1 MSVFHPVAAA
11 ATATAT
17 ESIFTPYYLFI
28 LLICLTCLV
37 CGTARKLSS
46 PASLFHP
53 PVCSKQVHMS
63 RLASYQCG
71 SSANYYEQENKKVG
85 VIFVDSN
92 SAEFND
98 NYNTWTRIYVIVVLY
113 KTTSFAVKQSFPQFG
128 VLGEHQLHTLT
139 LTYWQYL
146 PPFTRTH
153 IILSFFLWVSSMWKD
168 RGRSWSRSLND
179 LQAKNINLWNDFTDS
194 EVGTFFTCLF
204 SSCGSS
210 LVSFLFAFICNLQP
224 KY

>member
-11 ATATAT
+11 AATT

-71 SSANYYEQENKKVG
+71 FSANYYEQENKKWG
-85 VIFVDSN
+85 
-92 SAEFND
+92 
-98 NYNTWTRIYVIVVLY
+98 
-113 KTTSFAVKQSFPQFG
+113 
-128 VLGEHQLHTLT
+128 
-139 LTYWQYL
+139 
-146 PPFTRTH
+146 
-153 IILSFFLWVSSMWKD
+153 
-168 RGRSWSRSLND
+168 
-179 LQAKNINLWNDFTDS
+179 
-194 EVGTFFTCLF
+194 
-204 SSCGSS
+204 
-210 LVSFLFAFICNLQP
+210 
-224 KY
+224 

>member
-11 ATATAT
+11 AATAT

-28 LLICLTCLV
+28 LLTCLV

-71 SSANYYEQENKKVG
+71 SSANYYEQENKKWGWFLSVPIQQNLTTIAIYMNSYTLMLYCIKLR
-85 VIFVDSN
+85 VLLSN
-92 SAEFND
+92 K
-98 NYNTWTRIYVIVVLY
+98 V
-113 KTTSFAVKQSFPQFG
+113 FPNNRQFS

-139 LTYWQYL
+139 LTYWQYFL
-146 PPFTRTH
+146 HTH
-153 IILSFFLWVSSMWKD
+153 EHIFFLSFFGFPLCGRIGAARGPAASMICRQKILICGMILLIQRWVPFYVFILFLRFVCRFFSF
-168 RGRSWSRSLND
+168 RFHFF
-179 LQAKNINLWNDFTDS
+179 LQLKT
-194 EVGTFFTCLF
+194 
-204 SSCGSS
+204 
-210 LVSFLFAFICNLQP
+210 Q